1 MTRYHLNYPL
11 IAVLF
16 VILLVQIDS
25 QKMKIAT
32 WNVNSIRTR
41 KPHVIDWLT
50 NNSIDVLCLQ
60 ETKVIDKD
68 FSERTL

>member
-1 MTRYHLNYPL
+1 
-11 IAVLF
+11 
-16 VILLVQIDS
+16 
-25 QKMKIAT
+25 MKIAT

-41 KPHVIDWLT
+41 QPHVIDWLT

-68 FSERTL
+68 FPRQPFEELGYHTYIYGQKA